1 MDRDVDL
8 GRGLVLGPG
17 GIIGTAW
24 TAGLA
29 HGLRHEGV
37 DLGEAELTVGTSA
50 GAIVAAALSS
60 GQDLER
66 FAAPA
71 PVAGPR
77 PRTDARLMGEVFAV
91 LGNPG
96 LEPAEARRRV
106 GRIALDHADPEAEQA
121 LLAVRRALIG
131 TDTWPDRRLLITA
144 VDAATGEPVVW
155 DRSSGVPLTQ
165 AVAASSAFPGAAPP
179 VTVQGRRYMDGA
191 LRSGTNADLARGCRA
206 LLVVDPMAHLHPQEP
221 RDTEPLGTEPRGTDP
236 RGTEQVGAE
245 PVGAEPVGA
254 EPVGAEL
261 PVAGTDSV
269 VTVVPD
275 PASVRAFGADL
286 NDPAAREPAFR
297 AGLHQA
303 AAVVAQLRPWAAA
316 KSGAAPRP
324 TRP

>member
-1 MDRDVDL
+1 MHALDRDHDRDQDHGHSLDHAVDHDL
-8 GRGLVLGPG
+8 APTPDPTRDRALVLGPG
-17 GIIGTAW
+17 GLLGTAW
-24 TAGLA
+24 MAGLA
-29 HGLRHEGV
+29 HGLRREGV

-50 GAIVAAALSS
+50 GALVAAALSS

-77 PRTDARLMGEVFAV
+77 PRPDARLMGEVFAV
-91 LGNPG
+91 LGAPG

-106 GRIALDHADPEAEQA
+106 GRLALDSADPEAEQA
-121 LLAVRRALIG
+121 LLTVRRALIG
-131 TDTWPDRRLLITA
+131 TDTWPDRSLLITA

-165 AVAASSAFPGAAPP
+165 AVAASSAFPGVAPP
-179 VTVQGRRYMDGA
+179 VTVRGRRYMDGA

-206 LLVVDPMAHLHPQEP
+206 LLVVDPMAHPREP
-221 RDTEPLGTEPRGTDP
+221 LDAEPLGTEPS
-236 RGTEQVGAE
+236 
-245 PVGAEPVGA
+245 
-254 EPVGAEL
+254 
-261 PVAGTDSV
+261 VAGTDTV
-269 VTVVPD
+269 VTLVPD
-275 PASVRAFGADL
+275 PATVRVFGSDL

-303 AAVVAQLRPWAAA
+303 ADVVEQLRPWATQP
-316 KSGAAPRP
+316 GATARP

>member
-1 MDRDVDL
+1 MDRDVELD
-8 GRGLVLGPG
+8 RGLVLGPG
-17 GIIGTAW
+17 GLIGTAW

-29 HGLRHEGV
+29 HGLRREGV

-121 LLAVRRALIG
+121 LLTVRRALIG

-221 RDTEPLGTEPRGTDP
+221 RDTEPLGTEPRGAE
-236 RGTEQVGAE
+236 RVGAE
-245 PVGAEPVGA
+245 PVGT
-254 EPVGAEL
+254 EL

-275 PASVRAFGADL
+275 PASVRAFGADP
-286 NDPAAREPAFR
+286 NDPAAREPASR

>member
-1 MDRDVDL
+1 MYLAPTPDPARDRA
-8 GRGLVLGPG
+8 LVLGPG
-17 GIIGTAW
+17 GLLGTAW
-24 TAGLA
+24 MAGLA
-29 HGLRHEGV
+29 HGLRREGV

-50 GAIVAAALSS
+50 GALVAAALSS

-77 PRTDARLMGEVFAV
+77 PRPDARLMGEVFAV
-91 LGNPG
+91 LGDPG

-106 GRIALDHADPEAEQA
+106 GRLALDSADPEAEQA
-121 LLAVRRALIG
+121 LLTVRRALIG

-144 VDAATGEPVVW
+144 VDTATGEPVVW

-165 AVAASSAFPGAAPP
+165 AVAASSAFPGVAPP
-179 VTVQGRRYMDGA
+179 VTVRGRRYMDGA

-206 LLVVDPMAHLHPQEP
+206 LLVVDPMAHPREP
-221 RDTEPLGTEPRGTDP
+221 LDAEPLGTEPSVTGTD
-236 RGTEQVGAE
+236 T
-245 PVGAEPVGA
+245 
-254 EPVGAEL
+254 
-261 PVAGTDSV
+261 V
-269 VTVVPD
+269 VTLVPD
-275 PASVRAFGADL
+275 PASVRVFGSDL

-303 AAVVAQLRPWAAA
+303 ADVVEQLRPWATQP
-316 KSGAAPRP
+316 GATARP

>member
-1 MDRDVDL
+1 MHALDRDHDRDQDHHHSLDHAVDHNL
-8 GRGLVLGPG
+8 GPDPDPDPARDRALVLGPG
-17 GIIGTAW
+17 GLLGTAW
-24 TAGLA
+24 MAGLA
-29 HGLRHEGV
+29 HGLRREGV

-77 PRTDARLMGEVFAV
+77 PRPDARLMGEVFAV
-91 LGNPG
+91 LGDPG

-106 GRIALDHADPEAEQA
+106 GRLALDSADPEAEQA
-121 LLAVRRALIG
+121 LLTVRRALIG

-144 VDAATGEPVVW
+144 VDASTGEPVVW
-155 DRSSGVPLTQ
+155 DRSSGVPLTR
-165 AVAASSAFPGAAPP
+165 AVAASSAFPGVAPP

-206 LLVVDPMAHLHPQEP
+206 LLVVDPMAHPREP
-221 RDTEPLGTEPRGTDP
+221 LDADPLGTEPS
-236 RGTEQVGAE
+236 
-245 PVGAEPVGA
+245 
-254 EPVGAEL
+254 
-261 PVAGTDSV
+261 VAGTDTV
-269 VTVVPD
+269 VTLVPD
-275 PASVRAFGADL
+275 PATARVFGSDL

-303 AAVVAQLRPWAAA
+303 ADVVEQLRPWVTQP
-316 KSGAAPRP
+316 GATARP

>member
-1 MDRDVDL
+1 MHALDRDHDRDQDHGHSLDHAVDHDL
-8 GRGLVLGPG
+8 APTPDPTRDRALVLGPG
-17 GIIGTAW
+17 GLLGTAW
-24 TAGLA
+24 MAGLA
-29 HGLRHEGV
+29 HGLRREGV

-50 GAIVAAALSS
+50 GALVAAALSS

-77 PRTDARLMGEVFAV
+77 PRPDARLMGEVFAV
-91 LGNPG
+91 LGDPG

-106 GRIALDHADPEAEQA
+106 GRLALDSADPEAEQA
-121 LLAVRRALIG
+121 LLTVRRALIG

-165 AVAASSAFPGAAPP
+165 AVAASSAFPGVAPP

-206 LLVVDPMAHLHPQEP
+206 LLVVDPMAHPREP
-221 RDTEPLGTEPRGTDP
+221 LDAEPLGTEPS
-236 RGTEQVGAE
+236 
-245 PVGAEPVGA
+245 
-254 EPVGAEL
+254 
-261 PVAGTDSV
+261 VAGTDTV
-269 VTVVPD
+269 VTLVPD
-275 PASVRAFGADL
+275 PATVRVFGSDL

-303 AAVVAQLRPWAAA
+303 ADVVEQLRPWATQP
-316 KSGAAPRP
+316 GATARP

>member
-1 MDRDVDL
+1 MHALDRDHDRDQDHGHSLDHAVDHDL
-8 GRGLVLGPG
+8 APTPDPTRDRALVLGPG
-17 GIIGTAW
+17 GLLGTAW
-24 TAGLA
+24 MAGLA
-29 HGLRHEGV
+29 HGLRREGV

-77 PRTDARLMGEVFAV
+77 PRPDARLMGEVFAV
-91 LGNPG
+91 LGDPG

-106 GRIALDHADPEAEQA
+106 GRLALDSADPEAEQA
-121 LLAVRRALIG
+121 LLTVRRALIG

-165 AVAASSAFPGAAPP
+165 AVAASSAFPGVAPP
-179 VTVQGRRYMDGA
+179 VTVRGRRYMDGA

-206 LLVVDPMAHLHPQEP
+206 LLVVDPMAHPREP
-221 RDTEPLGTEPRGTDP
+221 LDAEPLGTEPS
-236 RGTEQVGAE
+236 
-245 PVGAEPVGA
+245 
-254 EPVGAEL
+254 
-261 PVAGTDSV
+261 VAGTDTV
-269 VTVVPD
+269 VTLVPD
-275 PASVRAFGADL
+275 PATVRVFGSDL

-303 AAVVAQLRPWAAA
+303 ADVVEQLRPWATQP
-316 KSGAAPRP
+316 GATARP

>member
-1 MDRDVDL
+1 MHALDRDHDHSLDHAVDHNL
-8 GRGLVLGPG
+8 DPDLDPARDRALVLGPG
-17 GIIGTAW
+17 GLLGTAW
-24 TAGLA
+24 MAGLA
-29 HGLRHEGV
+29 HGLRREGV

-77 PRTDARLMGEVFAV
+77 PRPDARLMGEVFAV
-91 LGNPG
+91 LGDPG

-106 GRIALDHADPEAEQA
+106 GRLALDSADPEAEQA
-121 LLAVRRALIG
+121 LLTVRRALIG
-131 TDTWPDRRLLITA
+131 TDTWPGRRLLITA

-165 AVAASSAFPGAAPP
+165 AVAASSAFPGVAPP

-206 LLVVDPMAHLHPQEP
+206 VLVVDPMAHPQEP
-221 RDTEPLGTEPRGTDP
+221 LDADPLGTEPLGTEPS
-236 RGTEQVGAE
+236 
-245 PVGAEPVGA
+245 
-254 EPVGAEL
+254 
-261 PVAGTDSV
+261 VAGTDTV
-269 VTVVPD
+269 VTLVPD
-275 PASVRAFGADL
+275 PATVRVFGSDL

-303 AAVVAQLRPWAAA
+303 ADVVEQLRPWATQP
-316 KSGAAPRP
+316 GATARP

>member
-1 MDRDVDL
+1 MHALDRDHDRDQKHDHSLDHVVGHDL
-8 GRGLVLGPG
+8 DPARDPARDRALVLGPG
-17 GIIGTAW
+17 GLLGTAW
-24 TAGLA
+24 MAGLA
-29 HGLRHEGV
+29 HGLRREGV

-77 PRTDARLMGEVFAV
+77 PRPDPRLMGEVFAV
-91 LGNPG
+91 LGDPG

-106 GRIALDHADPEAEQA
+106 GRLALDSADPEAEQA
-121 LLAVRRALIG
+121 LLTVRRALIG

-165 AVAASSAFPGAAPP
+165 AVAASSAFPGVAPP
-179 VTVQGRRYMDGA
+179 VTAQGRRYMDGA

-206 LLVVDPMAHLHPQEP
+206 LLVVDPMAHPREP
-221 RDTEPLGTEPRGTDP
+221 LDAEPLGTEPS
-236 RGTEQVGAE
+236 
-245 PVGAEPVGA
+245 
-254 EPVGAEL
+254 
-261 PVAGTDSV
+261 VAGTDTV
-269 VTVVPD
+269 VTLVPD
-275 PASVRAFGADL
+275 PASVRVFGSDL

-303 AAVVAQLRPWAAA
+303 ADVVEQLRPWAAA
-316 KSGAAPRP
+316 KSGASVRP